1 MKSTPTNPFIY
12 GRILRLE
19 DAACSRPEL
28 ERSIVSSF
36 EKRERLALYG
46 DRRLGKSTLVTRT
59 LAARKAPCLVID
71 LLGLKSIEG
80 LCSVMVGALEE
91 YVRQRSMLIRKITPW
106 LREIGLDLKDIRLL
120 LSRGGAHLEM
130 STAQSTDTLR
140 RLLDR
145 IGQLAERAPLAVF
158 FDEFQEI
165 TDRLTPEDAR
175 HVLGVLRSQIQRQSR
190 VAYYFAGSAKVSFT
204 KLFLQEG
211 APFFEGAHL
220 MEVQPIGVA
229 SFREFLAREFERS
242 GKPASAAALEA
253 ILGVAGERSAD
264 VQQLAHETW
273 SMARETPVAASAV
286 GRALLQIIGASESLA
301 LALLDKSTALQ
312 QRALFAVA
320 LYQDQ
325 PFTQRELVRI
335 TRFRSSSSLRKALEH
350 FLSGELPILEETG
363 AGRVR
368 FRHRYLRLWFV
379 LERGRAMNFLPQ
391 LADPDEYQRL
401 LPDSVRLLSAS

>member
-12 GRILRLE
+12 GRILRL
-19 DAACSRPEL
+19 DDPACSRPEL
-28 ERSIVSSF
+28 ERAIARSF

-59 LAARKAPCLVID
+59 LAAQKAPCLVID

-80 LCSVMVGALEE
+80 LCAVMVGALEE

-120 LSRGGAHLEM
+120 LSRGGMHLEM

-145 IGQLAERAPLAVF
+145 IGQLAERTPLAVF

-165 TDRLTPEDAR
+165 SDRLTAEDTR
-175 HVLGVLRSQIQRQSR
+175 HVLGVMRSQIQRQSR
-190 VAYYFAGSAKVSFT
+190 VAYYFAGSAKASFT

-220 MEVQPIGVA
+220 LDVQPISIA
-229 SFREFLAREFERS
+229 SFRAFLAREFERS
-242 GKPASAAALEA
+242 GKPASAAALET
-253 ILGVAGERSAD
+253 ILGIAGERSAD

-273 SMARETPVAASAV
+273 SMARDTPVTVSAV

-301 LALLDKSTALQ
+301 LTLLDKSTALQ

-325 PFTQRELVRI
+325 PLSQRELVRI
-335 TRFRSSSSLRKALEH
+335 TRFRSPSSLRKALEH
-350 FLSGELPILEETG
+350 FLSGELPILEEIG
-363 AGRVR
+363 SGRVR

-379 LERGRAMNFLPQ
+379 LERTRAMNFLPQ
-391 LADPDEYQRL
+391 LTDPDEYQRL

>member
-12 GRILRLE
+12 GRILRL
-19 DAACSRPEL
+19 DDPACSRPEL
-28 ERSIVSSF
+28 ERTIVHSF

-80 LCSVMVGALEE
+80 LCAVMVGALEE

-165 TDRLTPEDAR
+165 TDRLAPEDAR
-175 HVLGVLRSQIQRQSR
+175 HVLGVLRSQIQRQAR
-190 VAYYFAGSAKVSFT
+190 VAYYFAGSAKASFT

-220 MEVQPIGVA
+220 LDVQPIGVA

-242 GKPASAAALEA
+242 AKPASAAALEA
-253 ILGVAGERSAD
+253 ILGIAGERSAD

-273 SMARETPVAASAV
+273 SMARDAPVAVSAV

-325 PFTQRELVRI
+325 PLSQRELVRI
-335 TRFRSSSSLRKALEH
+335 TRFRSASSLRKALEH

-379 LERGRAMNFLPQ
+379 LERVRAMNFLPQ
-391 LADPDEYQRL
+391 LADPEEYQRL
-401 LPDSVRLLSAS
+401 LPDSVRLLSTS